1 MQMKKSIVNIQ
12 RVGVFL
18 LFLILISF
26 KINGQVEKYSRV
38 RIHFDNGKTMQQLAD
53 LGIEV
58 DHGQHKI
65 GRYFVSE
72 FSTSEIKILDKNNFH
87 YEIICKDVVADFLAK
102 NKIDE
107 KAKQRGE
114 IGTVCTKGKVIPQ
127 PENFELGS
135 MGGYFTYQEYV
146 DQLDKMSQ
154 LFPKLISVKSSIG
167 QSVEG
172 KPIYHVKISDHPTT
186 DDKDPEVLYTAVH
199 HAREPGGLSQMLFYM
214 WYLLENYE
222 KDPTVKSIVDNTQ
235 LFFVPCV
242 NPDGYI
248 FNEKTNPN
256 GGGMWRKNRKK
267 NATNN
272 YGVDLNR
279 NYGYK
284 WGYDNSG
291 SSPTTNNETYRG
303 TGPFSEPETQAI
315 KSFCEQHKFQLALN
329 YHTYGNL
336 LIYPWGYS
344 SQEKTV
350 DDTVFYNFGKLFTK
364 ENNYK
369 YGNSI
374 ETVSYDV
381 NGGSDDW
388 MYGETSTKNKIFS
401 FTPEVGDFADGFWPP
416 SSKIMGMC
424 RENVMQNLRL
434 GLIAGGLS
442 ETQIEK
448 SVHISANKGFIP
460 FSFKKYGLNDNSDYT
475 VTFDAIQN
483 INFKKPSVIVS
494 SPSLLSNY
502 IDSIPYNLPTI
513 KNGDTIIFTIKTTSH
528 KFESVDT
535 ITKIYGTPTLLL
547 SENGDSFEN
556 WSSETWNTTTSTFV
570 SSSNSITD
578 SPNGNYSDRTTSTI
592 TYKPTVDLSSSKFA
606 FLEFNAKWDVELGYD
621 YAQLQISEDNG
632 ISWKGICG
640 AYTHGSRLPE
650 IYNQPIYD
658 GKQKEWIKENINLK
672 DFIGKKINIR
682 FILKSDDY
690 TNYDG
695 FYFDDFKVNEFNDC
709 NFSTKVVACKS
720 YTWNNT
726 NYTKSGIYSYKP
738 TNSGI
743 CDSTWYLDLTILPT
757 IEIIKSAKGDTLL
770 TSANTGKFTWVE
782 CTTNKIQHTTTDTSF
797 FVAKVTGNY
806 KLIHTSNEC
815 TDTSNCIQI
824 TVGTANNILLPTDYN
839 ISLHPNPFKEEVT
852 IAYTIPKGNYIE
864 IDLVNALGIK
874 ISTIYSG
881 KLLQNSNQLTV
892 AKSNFELNPGVYF
905 IRFNVNDQ
913 LLLRKLL
920 LIE

>member
-1 MQMKKSIVNIQ
+1 MKKASTKIQ
-12 RVGVFL
+12 RVGLSL
-18 LFLILISF
+18 LFLIF
-26 KINGQVEKYSRV
+26 TVFNGNGQVDKYSRV
-38 RIHFDNGKTMQQLAD
+38 KIHFDNGKTLKELSE
-53 LGIEV
+53 LGFEV
-58 DHGQHKI
+58 DHGQHKL

-72 FSTSEIKILDKNNFH
+72 FSSSEIKILDKYNFH
-87 YEIICKDVVADFLAK
+87 YEIITKDVVAEFLAK

-107 KAKQRGE
+107 NTKQRGE
-114 IGTVCTKGKVIPQ
+114 IGTVCAKGKVIPQ
-127 PENFELGS
+127 PVNFELGS

-199 HAREPGGLSQMLFYM
+199 HAREPGGLSQLLFYM

-222 KDPTVKSIVDNTQ
+222 KDPVVKSIIDNTQ
-235 LFFVPCV
+235 LYFVPCV
-242 NPDGYI
+242 NPDGYV
-248 FNEKTNPN
+248 FNQTTNPN

-344 SQEKTV
+344 SQEKTI

-388 MYGETSTKNKIFS
+388 MYGEISTKNKIFS
-401 FTPEVGDFADGFWPP
+401 FTPEVGDFSDGFWPP

-424 RENVMQNLRL
+424 RENIMQNLKL
-434 GLIAGGLS
+434 GLFAGGFS
-442 ETQIEK
+442 ETILEK
-448 SVHISANKGFIP
+448 SVHISTNDGFIP
-460 FSFKKYGLNDNSDYT
+460 FTFKKYGLNNEADYT
-475 VTFDAIQN
+475 VSFEPIQN
-483 INFKKPSVIVS
+483 ITFKLPSITVS
-494 SPSLLSNY
+494 SPKLLTSY
-502 IDSIPYNLPTI
+502 IDSIPYSLPAV
-513 KNGDTIIFTIKTTSH
+513 KKGDTIIFIVKTTSQN
-528 KFESVDT
+528 FETIDT
-535 ITKIYGTPTLLL
+535 VTKIYGKPVMIL
-547 SENGDSFEN
+547 SETGDSFEN

-578 SPNGNYSDRTTSTI
+578 SPNGNYSDGTTSTI
-592 TYKPTVDLSSSKFA
+592 TYKPTVDLSSSKYA
-606 FLEFNAKWDVELGYD
+606 FLEFNAKWDIELGYD

-658 GKQKEWIKENINLK
+658 GNQKEWIKENINLK
-672 DFIGKKINIR
+672 DFIGKKINLR
-682 FILKSDDY
+682 FVLKSDDY
-690 TNYDG
+690 TNFDG
-695 FYFDDFKVNEFNDC
+695 FYFDDFRINEFNAC
-709 NFSTKVVACKS
+709 NFSKKVIACKS
-720 YTWNNT
+720 YTWNDTTYT
-726 NYTKSGIYSYKP
+726 NSGIYSYKP
-738 TNSGI
+738 TNGGM
-743 CDSTWYLDLTILPT
+743 CDSTWYLNLTILPPT
-757 IEIIKSAKGDTLL
+757 VISKSVKEDTLIASAK
-770 TSANTGKFTWVE
+770 TGKFTWVE
-782 CTTNKIQHTTTDTSF
+782 CGTNKIQYTTTDTAY
-797 FVAKVTGNY
+797 FVPKISGKY
-806 KLIHTSNEC
+806 KLIHETNEC
-815 TDTSNCIQI
+815 SDTSNCLEFI
-824 TVGTANNILLPTDYN
+824 VETANNYLQLTDYK
-839 ISLHPNPFKEEVT
+839 ISIYPNPFKEEVT
-852 IAYTIPKGNYIE
+852 IAYTIPKGNQVE
-864 IDLVNALGIK
+864 IDLVNSVGIK
-874 ISTIYSG
+874 ISTLHSG
-881 KLLQNSNQLTV
+881 KMLHNSNQITV
-892 AKSNFELNPGVYF
+892 AKSNFELSPGVYF
-905 IRFNVNDQ
+905 VRFNVNDRII
-913 LLLRKLL
+913 LRKLL